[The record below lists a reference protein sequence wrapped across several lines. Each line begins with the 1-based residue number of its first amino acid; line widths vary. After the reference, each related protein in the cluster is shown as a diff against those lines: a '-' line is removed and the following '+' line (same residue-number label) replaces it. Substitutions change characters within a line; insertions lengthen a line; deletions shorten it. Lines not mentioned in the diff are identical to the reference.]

1 MGVDAVFTI
10 VSRNYAAQAACLM
23 DSLAR
28 VEPNLARIV
37 VVCDGP
43 LSMADGT
50 IEVVGAET
58 LVPAFPLL
66 CAYYDA
72 LELNTAVKPH
82 AFRALLT
89 RFQTV
94 TYLDPDIWVYQP
106 LDLVRQAL
114 TRAPLALTPHLTR
127 PLVGPANPND
137 HTILTSGSFNLGFMA
152 VRNEPEIEALLDWW
166 AEKCRFDCRVDF
178 ANGLFTD
185 QKWMDLAP
193 GLVSDLA
200 ILRNPGLNL
209 AYWNL
214 QGRDLRQTPEGW
226 QVDGQ
231 PLIFFHFSGF
241 DPRRPAHL
249 SKHQDRNEVAQ
260 GSPLSTLLKDYGS
273 QLLAHGHIAASS
285 VPYGH
290 DHLPSGRAIT
300 RPERRRMLAAARRG
314 EDFGGGLTQAAET
327 WLAAPEPLAGRR
339 SASMLEGPWTEGS
352 DAISRWFLAD
362 PARPLAAMLAG
373 REDLRARFAPEDP
386 NLPALLLTE
395 EALAG
400 RFAAPLLGS
409 LSPDLIER
417 VKALAGLDAI
427 QLYGLSHRAGWSRD
441 QRASVCAD
449 LDGPGFGP
457 TFPQLFIAI
466 WNGRPDL
473 QRLFD
478 LARSGDRLRFLRWLI
493 GGGLAEYGLEPAAL
507 PAAVIN
513 SLAFRL
519 AGLSQ
524 RQKSPQ
530 PPRRTGPVVARLVV
544 RQDGP
549 SDGLTYEA
557 STGRFLDAGGLPAT
571 PPSRVAHVEFQTEP
585 GLHPLDAIALMARG
599 VRWSA

>member
-1 MGVDAVFTI
+1 MSVDAVFTI

-23 DSLAR
+23 QSLAR
-28 VEPNLARIV
+28 VEPDLARIV

-43 LSMADGT
+43 LSMADAG
-50 IEVVGAET
+50 IEVIGAET
-58 LVPAFPLL
+58 LVPGFPLL

-82 AFRALLT
+82 AFRALLK
-89 RFQTV
+89 RFATV

-114 TRAPLALTPHLTR
+114 KRAPLALTPHLTR

-152 VRNEPEIEALLDWW
+152 VRNEPQIEALLDWW

-200 ILRNPGLNL
+200 ILRDPGLNL

-214 QGRDLRQTPEGW
+214 QGRDLSQTQDGW

-231 PLIFFHFSGF
+231 PLVFFHFSGF

-249 SKHQDRNEVAQ
+249 SKHQDRNEVPQ

-273 QLLAHGHIAASS
+273 QLLAHGHIAASA
-285 VPYGH
+285 VAYGH
-290 DHLPSGRAIT
+290 DHLPSGRTIT
-300 RPERRRMLAAARRG
+300 RQERRRMLAAARRG
-314 EDFGGGLTQAAET
+314 EAFGGGLTEAAEA
-327 WLAAPEPLAGRR
+327 WLSAPEPQAGRL
-339 SASMLEGPWTEGS
+339 ATAPLEGPWTQGS
-352 DAISRWFLAD
+352 EAIARWFLAD
-362 PARPLAAMLAG
+362 ANRPLSAMLAG
-373 REDLRARFAPEDP
+373 REDLRVRFAPDDP
-386 NLPALLLTE
+386 NLPAHLMTE

-417 VKALAGLDAI
+417 VMDLGDLGAV
-427 QLYGLSHRAGWSRD
+427 QLYGLSHRAGWSSD
-441 QRASVCAD
+441 QRASVCAG
-449 LDGPGFGP
+449 LDRPGFGP
-457 TFPQLFIAI
+457 SFPQLFIAI

-493 GGGLAEYGLEPAAL
+493 GGGLAEYGLELAAL
-507 PAAVIN
+507 PSAVTN
-513 SLAFRL
+513 DLAFRL
-519 AGLSQ
+519 AGLSL

-530 PPRRTGPVVARLVV
+530 PHGRTGPVVARLVV
-544 RQDGP
+544 RENGP
-549 SDGLTYEA
+549 ADVLTYEA
-557 STGRFLDAGGLPAT
+557 ATGRFLDASGLPAT
-571 PPSRVAHVEFQTEP
+571 PPSQVARVEFQTDP